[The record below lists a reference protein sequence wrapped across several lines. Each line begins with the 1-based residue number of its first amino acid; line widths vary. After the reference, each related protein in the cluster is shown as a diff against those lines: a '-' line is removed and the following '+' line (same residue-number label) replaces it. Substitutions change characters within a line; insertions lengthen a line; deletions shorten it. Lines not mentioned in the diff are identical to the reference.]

1 MGNGKKNPRNR
12 GSSGRTLRGKKASLR
27 GGFVGNFGQQKPMV
41 WKHVFF
47 LLCIYIY
54 TCDMLPVF
62 FCLWRLQN
70 QTKHIWSSGCLF
82 FWNNQDQFC
91 SGMNEFG
98 LVWSSGWQDFFWSI
112 SDQVHT
118 DCRSSVR
125 PIFFR
130 NVGLSASIER
140 RSNFP
145 TPLNKQV
152 NIWYWCGWKWWI
164 LKYECPIHVSW
175 HHSPFLV
182 NWVWSI
188 ILKHPHLMY
197 QPSI

>member
-1 MGNGKKNPRNR
+1 MGNGKKIPRNR

-27 GGFVGNFGQQKPMV
+27 GVKLGNFGSTKRKG
-41 WKHVFF
+41 WCLWDLWFYGCNKNRWFGNTFF
-47 LLCIYIY
+47 FCYYIYIHVI
-54 TCDMLPVF
+54 CFLSF
-62 FCLWRLQN
+62 FVCEDCKTKQN
-70 QTKHIWSSGCLF
+70 IYGVLDVF

-152 NIWYWCGWKWWI
+152 NIWYWCGW
-164 LKYECPIHVSW
+164 
-175 HHSPFLV
+175 
-182 NWVWSI
+182 ND
-188 ILKHPHLMY
+188 
-197 QPSI
+197 